1 MLDNIKAVIFDLDG
15 TLVDSMWMWRKIDE
29 EYLGLFHLS
38 LPEDLQN
45 EIEGKSFSET
55 AEYFKNR
62 FQLTVSLEEIKETWN
77 EMAYEKYYNHVPLKS
92 GVIEFLDEC
101 RKRGIRL
108 GIATS
113 NSTHLAE
120 TVLSKHEILS
130 RFDAI
135 TTGCDVCVG
144 KPAPDVYLRVA
155 EQLQVKPENCL
166 VFEDITAGIMA
177 GKNAGMK
184 VCAIE
189 DEYSVYQREEK
200 KRLADYYIR
209 DYRDFFENCYEVL
222 A

>member
-1 MLDNIKAVIFDLDG
+1 MLEHIKAVIFDLDG

-29 EYLGLFHLS
+29 EYLGMFQIN

-55 AEYFKNR
+55 AEYFKKR
-62 FQLTVSLEEIKETWN
+62 FSIQDSLEEIKATWN
-77 EMAYEKYYNHVPLKS
+77 EMAYDKYRNHVPLKS

-101 RKRGIRL
+101 GRRGIKL

-113 NSTHLAE
+113 NSSQLAE
-120 TVLSKHEILS
+120 TVLKKHHILS
-130 RFDAI
+130 RFEAI
-135 TTGCDVCVG
+135 TTGCDVCAG
-144 KPAPDVYLRVA
+144 KPAPDVYLKVA
-155 EQLQVKPENCL
+155 GDLKVPPKDCL

-184 VCAIE
+184 VCAVE
-189 DEYSVYQREEK
+189 DEYSEYQKEEK

-209 DYRDFFENCYEVL
+209 DYGDFFKEAYEVL